1 MGLEYHKGMT
11 VPRQAKDP
19 RARQRARTRGAIVEA
34 AQQLTHENGD
44 VPSVAEAA
52 EAAEVGRT
60 TAYRY
65 FPTQGTLLWA
75 LVQEVLAPSDM
86 RLTADDPVA
95 RIDEAIEQTFDLV
108 REAEPLMRA
117 QVRLAMDQWARAQT
131 GDLTEEPIPRGGR
144 RRIIDEA
151 LEPLEGKMD
160 RARLRRL
167 KAALAAVTGI
177 EARIVFRDICG
188 LSEREAFE
196 TARWTARTAVQQAMA
211 EEAAEKG

>member
-1 MGLEYHKGMT
+1 MT
-11 VPRQAKDP
+11 VPSQG
-19 RARQRARTRGAIVEA
+19 RARQRARTRSAIVDA
-34 AQQLTHENGD
+34 AQELTRERGD

-75 LVQEVLAPSDM
+75 LVQQVLSPEEIQ
-86 RLTADDPVA
+86 LTADDPVA
-95 RIDEAIEQTFDLV
+95 RIDEAIEQTFGLV

-117 QVRLAMDQWARAQT
+117 QVRLSMEQWARART

-144 RRIIDEA
+144 RDIIDRA
-151 LEPLEGKMD
+151 LAPLEGNME

-167 KAALAAVTGI
+167 KAALAALTGI
-177 EARIVFRDICG
+177 ETRIVFRDICG
-188 LSEREAFE
+188 LGEREAYE
-196 TARWTARTAVQQAMA
+196 TARWAARAAVKQALA
-211 EEAAEKG
+211 EEAEERKR